1 VKFEDNW
8 SYLIMDYTG
17 LVLTLADLRGRAIV
31 DWEQDVE
38 LSFAYRRGP
47 PMIVKLEPGLVVPKV
62 LFKYQLHQALVDGSA
77 NGGVRWW
84 CERAHFSVG
93 DQRKAGF
100 DVSVRFMCR
109 HGRSQY
115 KKRASTDDRKSK
127 HTTCVNCPAFVRFRG
142 VKPAENDPSIAVVI
156 TLMMKSSFEQ
166 SSGNPLKLLRK
177 KFEGLSACRSS
188 EILSSRQVVF
198 VFQNVCQAD
207 CALEQFTCNQEHGC
221 FEFEDQE
228 FGKLRAVQ
236 QERFEFSVWKM
247 NLRHER
253 HVHEVPG
260 QKFSFAPK
268 TLRSVQ
274 FAASTSLQRRKKT

>member
-1 VKFEDNW
+1 
-8 SYLIMDYTG
+8 M
-17 LVLTLADLRGRAIV
+17 
-31 DWEQDVE
+31 
-38 LSFAYRRGP
+38 
-47 PMIVKLEPGLVVPKV
+47 
-62 LFKYQLHQALVDGSA
+62 
-77 NGGVRWW
+77 
-84 CERAHFSVG
+84 
-93 DQRKAGF
+93 
-100 DVSVRFMCR
+100 
-109 HGRSQY
+109 
-115 KKRASTDDRKSK
+115 
-127 HTTCVNCPAFVRFRG
+127 NCPAFVRFRG

-207 CALEQFTCNQEHGC
+207 CALEQFAFNQEHGC

-236 QERFEFSVWKM
+236 QERFEFSLWKM

-253 HVHEVPG
+253 HVRPSHPAHRGMFVSYEIRANHFGRIGWPIIWYIP
-260 QKFSFAPK
+260 A
-268 TLRSVQ
+268 RS
-274 FAASTSLQRRKKT
+274 